1 MGHRER
7 TKSKEPSKMAIRTT
21 LQGELAANTYSVYVI
36 KAGKKII
43 WEGKNL
49 EKVWPEVR
57 RDFPSEQLS
66 IAWKTPPGFLIV

>member
-1 MGHRER
+1 MGHREKMNSR
-7 TKSKEPSKMAIRTT
+7 EPSKRAIRTT
-21 LQGELAANTYSVYVI
+21 LQGELAANIYSVYVI

-57 RDFPSEQLS
+57 KDFPSEQLS

>member
-7 TKSKEPSKMAIRTT
+7 TKSKEPSKMEIRTT
-21 LQGELAANTYSVYVI
+21 LQGELAANIYSVYVI

-57 RDFPSEQLS
+57 KDFPSEQLS

>member
-1 MGHRER
+1 MGSKDT
-7 TKSKEPSKMAIRTT
+7 TKSKEPSKMAIRTS
-21 LQGELAANTYSVYVI
+21 LQGESAANVYSVYVI

-57 RDFPSEQLS
+57 KDFPSEQLS

>member
-7 TKSKEPSKMAIRTT
+7 TKSKEPSKMEIRTT
-21 LQGELAANTYSVYVI
+21 LQGELAANIYSVYVI

-49 EKVWPEVR
+49 EKAWPEVR
-57 RDFPSEQLS
+57 KDFPSEQLS

>member
-1 MGHRER
+1 MGPKDA

-21 LQGELAANTYSVYVI
+21 LQGELAANIYSVYVI

-57 RDFPSEQLS
+57 KDFPSEQLS

>member
-1 MGHRER
+1 MGPKES
-7 TKSKEPSKMAIRTT
+7 TKSKDPSKMAIRTA
-21 LQGELAANTYSVYVI
+21 LQGELAANIYSVYVI

-57 RDFPSEQLS
+57 KDFPSEQLS
-66 IAWKTPPGFLIV
+66 IAWKTPPGFFIV